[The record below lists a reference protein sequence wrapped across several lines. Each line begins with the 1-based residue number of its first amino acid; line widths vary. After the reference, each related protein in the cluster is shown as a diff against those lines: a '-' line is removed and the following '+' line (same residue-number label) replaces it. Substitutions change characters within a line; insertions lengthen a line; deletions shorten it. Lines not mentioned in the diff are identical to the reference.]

1 MPFHNTILSNKL
13 VILCALLSAT
23 GLWYFGYEIQR
34 SNFPLFI
41 GLFAMLFALFYVTV
55 ANGKSHFLVL
65 TVMAILL
72 RLIFLPSIP
81 NLSQDFYRFIW
92 DGRMLASG
100 INPYLSTPLSY
111 IESGNL
117 SIISQAEELYKGMG
131 LLNASH
137 YTNYP
142 PINQFMFY
150 LAGILSSKSILGA
163 TIVLRAIII
172 LAEVGII
179 IYGKKLLEKVGLPTY
194 HIFWYA
200 LNPFVIIEMTGN
212 LHFEPVM
219 LFFVIL
225 SFYLLVI
232 NKWIWSA
239 VFFAFSIATKL
250 LPLLLLPLFLNYFL
264 TKGGKI
270 TTHFRSSYPLK
281 VRFRE
286 SVKNLPKLIY
296 FYLIIL
302 GLTLLTFLP
311 FIKADFVANFG
322 ASIALWFKKFEF
334 NASLYY
340 IIRYIGFQKM
350 GYNIIGTAGPFL
362 SKVVVVCI
370 LMIAIL
376 RNNRKMLD
384 MITGML
390 IATFIY
396 FLLSTTVHP
405 WYVAT
410 PLLLCVFTK
419 YRFPLVW
426 SFTVMLSYAAYGVS
440 GFQEN
445 LWLVAIEYAIV
456 IGFFIWE
463 VFLKEKMPVEVLKS
477 ST

>member
-1 MPFHNTILSNKL
+1 MR
-13 VILCALLSAT
+13 
-23 GLWYFGYEIQR
+23 FG
-34 SNFPLFI
+34 
-41 GLFAMLFALFYVTV
+41 
-55 ANGKSHFLVL
+55 
-65 TVMAILL
+65 
-72 RLIFLPSIP
+72 
-81 NLSQDFYRFIW
+81 
-92 DGRMLASG
+92 
-100 INPYLSTPLSY
+100 
-111 IESGNL
+111 
-117 SIISQAEELYKGMG
+117 
-131 LLNASH
+131 
-137 YTNYP
+137 
-142 PINQFMFY
+142 
-150 LAGILSSKSILGA
+150 
-163 TIVLRAIII
+163 
-172 LAEVGII
+172 
-179 IYGKKLLEKVGLPTY
+179 
-194 HIFWYA
+194 
-200 LNPFVIIEMTGN
+200 
-212 LHFEPVM
+212 
-219 LFFVIL
+219 
-225 SFYLLVI
+225 
-232 NKWIWSA
+232 
-239 VFFAFSIATKL
+239 
-250 LPLLLLPLFLNYFL
+250 
-264 TKGGKI
+264 
-270 TTHFRSSYPLK
+270 
-281 VRFRE
+281 
-286 SVKNLPKLIY
+286 
-296 FYLIIL
+296 
-302 GLTLLTFLP
+302 
-311 FIKADFVANFG
+311 
-322 ASIALWFKKFEF
+322 FKKFEF